1 MPIYVENS
9 LQIFGVVWNRQP
21 IGAQGFP
28 GAKTVGGGSEMVR
41 ILMIGD
47 ERNQAACWK
56 GAGQLRVAGMRR
68 RQSCESCFV
77 FAAVSLSGALL
88 L

>member
-1 MPIYVENS
+1 MPILVENP
-9 LQIFGVVWNRQP
+9 LQIFGVVWNCQP
-21 IGAQGFP
+21 LGTQGFP
-28 GAKTVGGGSEMVR
+28 DAKTVGGGSEMVR

-68 RQSCESCFV
+68 RQPCVWCFV
-77 FAAVSLSGALL
+77 FAVVSLLGALL
-88 L
+88 

>member
-1 MPIYVENS
+1 MKKYIHIYVEYP
-9 LQIFGVVWNRQP
+9 LQIFGVVWNLQP
-21 IGAQGFP
+21 IGAQGLP
-28 GAKTVGGGSEMVR
+28 GAKTVGGGSELVR

-47 ERNQAACWK
+47 ERSQAACWK

-68 RQSCESCFV
+68 RQPCVWFSC
-77 FAAVSLSGALL
+77 LL